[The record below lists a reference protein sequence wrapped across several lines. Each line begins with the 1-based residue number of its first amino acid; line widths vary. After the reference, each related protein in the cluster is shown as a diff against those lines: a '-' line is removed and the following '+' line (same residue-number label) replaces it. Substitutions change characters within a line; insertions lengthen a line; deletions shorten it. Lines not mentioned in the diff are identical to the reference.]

1 MRLFIAV
8 ELDPSVRAKIL
19 REAERLRRFAPQA
32 KWVNP
37 SGMHVTLAFIGQLA
51 DERVPEV
58 KAILEEVASRHA
70 PLSLSAQGIGG
81 FGASRHPR
89 VLWIGLGGD
98 ISSLG
103 NIKADL
109 EQRLLPLG
117 YEAEK
122 RAFKPHLTLARAR
135 QMQGDPALAR
145 CIEECKDASFGE
157 SRVERVILF
166 RSGLSPKGARYTPL
180 AEPLLS
186 GRAGAI
192 PGRSEMK

>member
-8 ELDPSVRAKIL
+8 EVDPAVRAKIL
-19 REAERLRRFAPQA
+19 READRLRRFAPQA

-58 KAILEEVASRHA
+58 KTILEEVASRHA

-145 CIEECKDASFGE
+145 CIEECKVASFGE

-166 RSGLSPKGARYTPL
+166 RSELSPKGARYTPL

-186 GRAGAI
+186 GGPAPFPA
-192 PGRSEMK
+192 EAK